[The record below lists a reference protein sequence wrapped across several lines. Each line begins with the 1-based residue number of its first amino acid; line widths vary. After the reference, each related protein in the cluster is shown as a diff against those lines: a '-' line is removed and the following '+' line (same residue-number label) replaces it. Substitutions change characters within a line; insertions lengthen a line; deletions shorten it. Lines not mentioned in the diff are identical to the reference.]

1 MFVNYRNRVTTT
13 TSLRQGRLREEGSE
27 GSQRQICEPTDRN
40 VIEGRV
46 SGASWHDTTKPFDS
60 GDTVND
66 TVVQGQFTLLF
77 GEVCPAASWSMMGV
91 GLRTVPKGAGN
102 SPNPKVLIG
111 SYGSRTEDPLERDG
125 ESTESYGDPD
135 CPSDGNVRRAG
146 QKSAEAI
153 VADYSAKGR
162 TVSNKEE
169 P

>member
-1 MFVNYRNRVTTT
+1 MFVNCWNRVTTT

-66 TVVQGQFTLLF
+66 TVVQRQFMLLF
-77 GEVCPAASWSMMGV
+77 GEVCPAASWSIMGV
-91 GLRTVPKGAGN
+91 GLRAASKGAEN
-102 SPNPKVLIG
+102 PPNPKVFIG
-111 SYGSRTEDPLERDG
+111 HYGSRTEVHLERDG
-125 ESTESYGDPD
+125 ESTESYGDPV
-135 CPSDGNVRRAG
+135 CPTDGNVSRAG
-146 QKSAEAI
+146 QKSAKAI
-153 VADYSAKGR
+153 VADYSVKGR

>member
-1 MFVNYRNRVTTT
+1 MFASYRNRVTTT
-13 TSLRQGRLREEGSE
+13 TSLRQGRLREERSE

-46 SGASWHDTTKPFDS
+46 SGASQHYKTKPFGP

-66 TVVQGQFTLLF
+66 AVVQGQFTLLF
-77 GEVCPAASWSMMGV
+77 GEVCPKAVWRTRGV
-91 GLRTVPKGAGN
+91 GLRAVPKGADN
-102 SPNPKVLIG
+102 PPNPKGLFG
-111 SYGSRTEDPLERDG
+111 RYGSRTEGHLERDG
-125 ESTESYGDPD
+125 EPTESYRDSD
-135 CPSDGNVRRAG
+135 CPSDGNVRGDG

-153 VADYSAKGR
+153 VAVLSVKGR